1 MVIMQKCIV
10 DLVEMRRKILG
21 DYFIIINSPE
31 SVAQFLIYIEII
43 RNIDFSLAPKIDA

>member
-1 MVIMQKCIV
+1 VFGFYVGM
-10 DLVEMRRKILG
+10 KI
-21 DYFIIINSPE
+21 DINYYLLPE